1 MGIVLEKADDYDK
14 FGGGRWEKFVGV
26 MGSRLGDGLMTIY
39 WGLLEM
45 RQKRSFNRI
54 LFITLFKLLIKNKL
68 NPIKIGQH
76 HCNKNWNF
84 YSLSNKKKEF

>member
-39 WGLLEM
+39 
-45 RQKRSFNRI
+45 
-54 LFITLFKLLIKNKL
+54 
-68 NPIKIGQH
+68 
-76 HCNKNWNF
+76 
-84 YSLSNKKKEF
+84 